1 MEQRK
6 IIHIDMDAFF
16 ASVEQR
22 DNPELRGK
30 PIAVGYDG
38 PRGVVSTAS
47 YEARPFGVH
56 SAMAITTA
64 KRRCPQLIIVSPH
77 FEKYKAVSRQVDAI
91 FHEYTDLVEPISIDE
106 AFLDVTQNKP
116 GIDLAVDIAR
126 EIKKKIHERTG
137 LTASA
142 GISFNKFLAKIASD
156 YRKPGGI
163 CTVHPDRALDFIAR
177 LPIED
182 FWGVGPK
189 TAERMHAMG
198 IFNGGQLRK
207 ISLSHLRQVFGKAG
221 TIYYNFA
228 RGIDNR
234 PVITERERKSVGCEQ
249 TFAEDLNQRSKVII
263 ELYHTVLE
271 LVERIKRTGFNG
283 RTLTLKVKFHD
294 FTQITR
300 SMTVDRQLQTKDDIL
315 PIAKKLMGGI
325 DYEHDAI
332 RLMGLSVSRSA
343 QDDELADSQPRWV
356 EGELFPIVG
365 QDEMDEQRNERY
377 GLRQRFG
384 KP

>member
-56 SAMAITTA
+56 SAMAIATA

-156 YRKPGGI
+156 YRKPDGI

-377 GLRQRFG
+377 GLRQRLG